1 MSETVVLKKVPP
13 ISSETKSK
21 DPDDP
26 TADLGTNLKIIQ
38 DPLNL
43 SNVNPEQ
50 EEKIR
55 KLKIHKFKVNGQKAE
70 MNLEQKARVNR
81 TINSKANRNRKVVAN
96 LDLREEIP
104 IPKIVLEMP
113 KPGEKVFWT
122 PKKIIDVRDS
132 IMGSTRGYDLKIQW
146 GGVDKQGKPYED
158 SWEPSNNITKASM
171 YLFNQFKKTETF
183 KDYMKSRSNGKVEEP
198 VPKPKKVRFVYEDKD
213 KPPTKEHKVDGSL
226 AGRTR
231 SGKLFGGAKNSEV
244 PKALSANTEEISS
257 KHPTINLVDD
267 ESPEDF
273 AKSRFG
279 EYFGQVPT
287 YVNKEQQ
294 DKIFAAFVQADF
306 DDMDQR
312 DSYED
317 HTDFTSFE
325 DDDVSIEK
333 CIHQSIDSACYT
345 YNFNE
350 QEIDELSQNL
360 KGSTK
365 GGKPRGNS
373 SAAETSR
380 VQGMQGG
387 SPSEKAFTSSVK
399 IKDFNP
405 DSESK
410 ITKDSKS
417 SRSIESKSSKV
428 SSAPNSQVHL
438 DENEIKKPPDFSNHP
453 RRTPTNQEVNSFIQE
468 SLEKVMERIGIDEEA
483 PKNFNQMVKGKYE
496 KEFREAMDVEIKSI
510 MDHGT
515 FEEVYC
521 PEGVVP
527 ITCRWVYDFK
537 RNEFGK
543 VIKFKARLVVQGY
556 KQQFG
561 IDYEKTFSS
570 TAQIRS
576 FRIMVALSVLYDLP
590 VYQYD
595 IKNAF
600 LNSKM
605 DKEVFVHWP
614 PGYENLIPKKKGTVA
629 KLLKAL
635 YGLHQC
641 SRLWQQTLYKALGE
655 VGFVVC
661 KTDSGVLHLKDSK
674 GLFAGMITCWVDDLG
689 LMVKDDKIRVKLEE
703 CLAKHFTISAK
714 GLLKLYVGI
723 VVEKG
728 KDGSMTLHQE
738 PYHEKAIKKFLE
750 DSAKPYS
757 VPGNPVKSLSR
768 MDCPITEEEKR
779 KIDYPYMN
787 ATGTQLYSAIC
798 TRPDIFFQTINL
810 AKFNSNPG
818 QIHVE
823 ASKNLFR
830 YLKGTKGEGIKFKR
844 PKNWDGRVEIK
855 AFVDSDWAG
864 CVDTRR
870 STIGFIIQIAGGP
883 ISWKSKTMK
892 TIAQSSCEAEFMGLT
907 EVCKELMWLCNFL
920 EELGIPF
927 HTPKIYCDSQSAIH
941 WSEDPIEHARNKHME
956 VKYYYVRD
964 CVTDGKVRIFKI
976 LTTYQLADM
985 MTKPLEKQPLDRLKP
1000 AAMGHQEP
1008 VMIARKSELPQGEI

>member
-1 MSETVVLKKVPP
+1 MVRGTWRKNVEQVHSVNAGETF
-13 ISSETKSK
+13 SN
-21 DPDDP
+21 
-26 TADLGTNLKIIQ
+26 DLRTMIQ
-38 DPLNL
+38 DDKVSPK
-43 SNVNPEQ
+43 VFA
-50 EEKIR
+50 
-55 KLKIHKFKVNGQKAE
+55 KLK
-70 MNLEQKARVNR
+70 
-81 TINSKANRNRKVVAN
+81 
-96 LDLREEIP
+96 
-104 IPKIVLEMP
+104 
-113 KPGEKVFWT
+113 
-122 PKKIIDVRDS
+122 
-132 IMGSTRGYDLKIQW
+132 
-146 GGVDKQGKPYED
+146 
-158 SWEPSNNITKASM
+158 
-171 YLFNQFKKTETF
+171 
-183 KDYMKSRSNGKVEEP
+183 
-198 VPKPKKVRFVYEDKD
+198 
-213 KPPTKEHKVDGSL
+213 
-226 AGRTR
+226 
-231 SGKLFGGAKNSEV
+231 
-244 PKALSANTEEISS
+244 
-257 KHPTINLVDD
+257 
-267 ESPEDF
+267 
-273 AKSRFG
+273 FG
-279 EYFGQVPT
+279 EYFGQVPS
-287 YVNKEQQ
+287 YLDKEQQ
-294 DKIFAAFVQADF
+294 DEIFAAFVQADQ
-306 DDMDQR
+306 DELHHDE
-312 DSYED
+312 SYED

-325 DDDVSIEK
+325 DDEVSVEK
-333 CIHQSIDSACYT
+333 CIHKSMETACYT
-345 YNFNE
+345 YNFGE
-350 QEIDELSQNL
+350 QEIAELSQNL

-373 SAAETSR
+373 PAAETSR
-380 VQGMQGG
+380 VQGMRGG
-387 SPSEKAFTSSVK
+387 SPSEKALKSSVK

-405 DSESK
+405 DKEKLKGTESN
-410 ITKDSKS
+410 KDSKS
-417 SRSIESKSSKV
+417 SKEFVETKTPEVLLNTS
-428 SSAPNSQVHL
+428 SQVNL
-438 DENEIKKPPDFSNHP
+438 DENEVKKPPDFSNHP
-453 RRTPTNQEVNSFIQE
+453 RRTPTNQEVNSFIQD

-496 KEFREAMDVEIKSI
+496 QEFRDAMDVEIKSI

-521 PEGVVP
+521 PEGVTP

-537 RNEFGK
+537 RNELGK

-561 IDYEKTFSS
+561 VDYEKTFSS

-614 PGYENLIPKKKGTVA
+614 PGYENVIPKKKGTVA

-655 VGFVVC
+655 IGFVVC
-661 KTDSGVLHLKDSK
+661 KTDSGVLHLKDSN
-674 GLFAGMITCWVDDLG
+674 GMFAGMITCWVDDLG
-689 LMVKDDKIRVKLEE
+689 LMVKDDKIRVRLEE

-723 VVEKG
+723 VVEKA
-728 KDGSMTLHQE
+728 KDGSTTLHQE
-738 PYHEKAIKKFLE
+738 PYHEKAVKKFLE

-757 VPGNPVKSLSR
+757 VPGNPVKSLSK

-798 TRPDIFFQTINL
+798 TRPDIFYQTINL

-818 QIHVE
+818 QAHVE

-830 YLKGTKGEGIKFKR
+830 YIKGTKGEGIKFTK
-844 PKNWDGRVEIK
+844 PTNFDGKVEIK

-883 ISWKSKTMK
+883 VSWKSKTMK
-892 TIAQSSCEAEFMGLT
+892 TVAQSSCEAEFMGLT

-941 WSEDPIEHARNKHME
+941 WSQDPIEHARNKHME

-964 CVTDGKVRIFKI
+964 CVADNKVRIFKI

-985 MTKPLEKQPLDRLKP
+985 MTKPLGKQPMDRLKP
-1000 AAMGHQEP
+1000 AAMGHCEP
-1008 VMIARKSELPQGEI
+1008 IMIANKSEVPQSGL